1 VNNNNNNNADSDE
14 TVEHITACPIL
25 AREQYIKRH
34 DSVCAQLQ
42 FNICK
47 EKGVKLENG
56 HWYAPVLKSVETSH
70 EGRVTKLWNH
80 KCELTELFL
89 TINWTS

>member
-1 VNNNNNNNADSDE
+1 VNLNNKNADSDE
-14 TVEHITACPIL
+14 TVEHIITACPIM
-25 AREQYIKRH
+25 AREQYIERH

-42 FNICK
+42 YNICK

-56 HWYAPVLKSVETSH
+56 HWYAHVLKSFETSH
-70 EGRVTKLWNH
+70 EGSVTKLWNH
-80 KCELTELFL
+80 KCESTELFL